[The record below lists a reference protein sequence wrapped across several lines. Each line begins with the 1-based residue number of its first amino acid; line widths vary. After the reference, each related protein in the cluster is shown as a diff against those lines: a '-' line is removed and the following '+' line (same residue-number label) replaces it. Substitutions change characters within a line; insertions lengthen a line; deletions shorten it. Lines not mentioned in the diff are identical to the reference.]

1 MLEKSCRIWYNER
14 DRMAILLVL
23 RFYRRAL
30 RCGRFATGT
39 VRAPSR
45 VLRRATA
52 RAKSSLRDIWI
63 FYVRCRVFV
72 EGMVAENN
80 RHIPRKTPYRRRRAG
95 VARCG
100 RRDIS
105 GMPGRYCATAPAPCA
120 AKKGFFRAWDGEI
133 GAVGKAGGT

>member
-30 RCGRFATGT
+30 LCGRFETGA

-45 VLRRATA
+45 VSRRATA
-52 RAKSSLRDIWI
+52 RAKSSLRNIWI

-80 RHIPRKTPYRRRRAG
+80 RHIPRKHRTAADGRASHDAAGGIYRACPDGTARRLR
-95 VARCG
+95 
-100 RRDIS
+100 
-105 GMPGRYCATAPAPCA
+105 PHAPR
-120 AKKGFFRAWDGEI
+120 KEVFFGHGTGEI